1 MKTKESRAVRSW
13 PTQEQLLIWRIEDL
27 EGRLEELRERLPDSC
42 MDEGYDRA
50 FCSQMANCEID
61 YAVPADLSTIEDVLT
76 AIARTKDKLWCLAC
90 DERAAA
96 LAAEQASADMIPAQ
110 IVIIGFANPAAQEP
124 QRLAS

>member
-13 PTQEQLLIWRIEDL
+13 PMQKQLLSWRIEAL
-27 EGRLEELRERLPDSC
+27 EGRLEELREHLPDSC

-61 YAVPADLSTIEDVLT
+61 YAVPADLSTVEDVLT
-76 AIARTKDKLWCLAC
+76 AIARTKDKLWCLQC
-90 DERAAA
+90 DARAAEQ
-96 LAAEQASADMIPAQ
+96 AAEQASADMIPGQ
-110 IVIIGFANPAAQEP
+110 IVIFGFASPATQEP

>member
-61 YAVPADLSTIEDVLT
+61 YAVPADLSTVEDVLT
-76 AIARTKDKLWCLAC
+76 AIARTKDKLWCLQC
-90 DERAAA
+90 DAR
-96 LAAEQASADMIPAQ
+96 AAEQASADMIPGQ
-110 IVIIGFANPAAQEP
+110 IVIFGFASPATQEP